1 MLVRSTSR
9 LTMEHMLQDVTN
21 VDLLP
26 FKTWFLFMRKT
37 QKKNRLYGLFKKLEI
52 WLHSNLTKD
61 NIYLVVS
68 DVGEMELLKNKQSVF
83 K

>member
-1 MLVRSTSR
+1 
-9 LTMEHMLQDVTN
+9 
-21 VDLLP
+21 
-26 FKTWFLFMRKT
+26 MRQT
-37 QKKNRLYGLFKKLEI
+37 QKKKRLSGLLKKLEI